1 MKDAYPKGLKW
12 NCKRAYSCAALAKRN
27 KCGKKYV
34 QAMSRSC
41 SNQIPK
47 WFQNQVV
54 NKFCKK
60 SCMNCIRKYIAIH
73 TFEFYSSGLHNG
85 FEITD
90 SNFDH
95 YSFSRWD

>member
-12 NCKRAYSCAALAKRN
+12 NCKRAYSCATLAKRN

-60 SCMNCIRKYIAIH
+60 SCANCMRKCIAIY
-73 TFEFYSSGLHNG
+73 TFEFCI
-85 FEITD
+85 EILEP
-90 SNFDH
+90 SKINFDSKFD
-95 YSFSRWD
+95 YCSFSRWN

>member
-12 NCKRAYSCAALAKRN
+12 NCKRAYSCATLAKRN
-27 KCGKKYV
+27 NCGKKYV

-41 SNQIPK
+41 TNQIPK

-54 NKFCKK
+54 NKFCKN
-60 SCMNCIRKYIAIH
+60 SCMNCVRKYIAIY
-73 TFEFYSSGLHNG
+73 TFELCIEKLPNG

-90 SNFDH
+90 SEFDH
-95 YSFSRWD
+95 CYFSRWN